1 MGKRFVGDGRGREG
15 GRSAGTPNKVTQSAR
30 SALEKLLLSPKALKQ
45 MAKDLEQLQPYQR
58 LQIQEKLLAYVLP
71 RIQSTELQIEENLPP
86 ARRLT
91 TKEAEELWK
100 RLEEDY

>member
-15 GRSAGTPNKVTQSAR
+15 GRTAGTPNKVTHSAR

-45 MAKDLEQLQPYQR
+45 MAKDLEQLTPIQR
-58 LQIQEKLLAYVLP
+58 LQIQEKLFSYVLP
-71 RIQSTELQIEENLPP
+71 KIQSTELQIEELQP

-91 TKEAEELWK
+91 TKEAEELLN
-100 RLEEDY
+100 RLEKEY

>member
-1 MGKRFVGDGRGREG
+1 MKRFVGDGRGREG
-15 GRSAGTPNKVTQSAR
+15 GRTVGTPNKVTHSAR
-30 SALEKLLLSPKALKQ
+30 SALEKLLLSPKSLKQ
-45 MAKDLEQLQPYQR
+45 MAKDMEQLTPFQR
-58 LQIQEKLLAYVLP
+58 LQIQEKLFSYVLP
-71 RIQSTELQIEENLPP
+71 KIQSTELQIEELQP